1 MRSHASTARDHDPRD
16 SARARAWGS
25 SPAYRVNGATPPA
38 SRKPRLRL
46 RGAGQGCASRPPAC
60 VCAVRSRD
68 RAVPGLFAR
77 YASGDVIVARAFTG
91 DVAQT
96 LPLRLCLA
104 ITVEYTARFVPA

>member
-1 MRSHASTARDHDPRD
+1 
-16 SARARAWGS
+16 
-25 SPAYRVNGATPPA
+25 
-38 SRKPRLRL
+38 
-46 RGAGQGCASRPPAC
+46 

-104 ITVEYTARFVPA
+104 VTVEYTARFVPA

>member
-1 MRSHASTARDHDPRD
+1 MRCDRTHRLRVITIPVTAGARGDLAQRIESMARRRLPR
-16 SARARAWGS
+16 
-25 SPAYRVNGATPPA
+25 A
-38 SRKPRLRL
+38 SRDCVFVVPGR
-46 RGAGQGCASRPPAC
+46 GCASRPPAC

-104 ITVEYTARFVPA
+104 VTVEYTARFVPA